1 MFTKAWQPPLCFET
15 IKAYLPS
22 FALHRSRKFHALG
35 AWHYLF
41 FMILSF
47 FWTMIITWGGKMGSD
62 HEILEYFTI
71 KWRRKGFCSLRKF
84 AHLKKSTI
92 CQAILPWAIY
102 NHPYWLPL
110 EDKVE
115 EIIKYKKIQG
125 HLWFVKWKVWQW
137 NQGSNFFT
145 TDLS

>member
-1 MFTKAWQPPLCFET
+1 MPSLLGFACMKTLVMFTKAWQPPLCFET

-71 KWRRKGFCSLRKF
+71 KWRRKGFCSLRR
-84 AHLKKSTI
+84 I
-92 CQAILPWAIY
+92 C
-102 NHPYWLPL
+102 PL
-110 EDKVE
+110 EK
-115 EIIKYKKIQG
+115 KYYLSGDIALGHIQPS
-125 HLWFVKWKVWQW
+125 LLA
-137 NQGSNFFT
+137 T
-145 TDLS
+145 TWWRLDRRDHQI